1 MKGKVHNGSNKGPLV
16 QEVTALIEG
25 PDEGIGVSSILL
37 ECPSVTYIW

>member
-1 MKGKVHNGSNKGPLV
+1 MKGKAGNGSNKGPMV

-25 PDEGIGVSSILL
+25 PDGCIGVSSILL